1 MGSWVQVRY
10 SLPIIPMPILLL
22 QLPDAVDLLPVPGA
36 LGFALRD
43 GRVEPRVQDLVHDG
57 DRGRTEAE
65 GQHVRVVPDSC
76 PAGRLRVVC
85 QRGPDAGH
93 LVGGD
98 ACPGARP
105 AASDTF
111 IC

>member
-22 QLPDAVDLLPVPGA
+22 QLPDAVDLLLVPVA
-36 LGFALRD
+36 LGLALRD
-43 GRVEPRVQDLVHDG
+43 GGVEPRVQDLMHDG
-57 DRGRTEAE
+57 DRGRTEAKA
-65 GQHVRVVPDSC
+65 QHVRVVPDSR

-85 QRGPDAGH
+85 QCGPDAGY

-98 ACPGARP
+98 ACPGTRP
-105 AASDTF
+105 AASDA
-111 IC
+111 